1 VFCNRH
7 RHRRVAFVNLKIK
20 AEAAQG
26 RQWKKYICM
35 LSFNYCHH
43 HVVVECNSQK
53 GKGHWHFLQQ
63 IKKTLAFRQSIYA
76 NE

>member
-1 VFCNRH
+1 
-7 RHRRVAFVNLKIK
+7 LKIK

-63 IKKTLAFRQSIYA
+63 TKKKHWHLDNQFMQM
-76 NE
+76 NNNLFV